1 MVTQFEVVVV
11 SMVVVALDA
20 CRVDVEGTLM
30 VVGTLE
36 TVVDTVVVVVD
47 IVVVVVVVD
56 CRSRMVV
63 ET

>member
-1 MVTQFEVVVV
+1 MVTRFAIVVV

-30 VVGTLE
+30 VVGIVE
-36 TVVDTVVVVVD
+36 TVEDTVVVVD

>member
-1 MVTQFEVVVV
+1 MVTRFAFVVV

-30 VVGTLE
+30 VVGIVE
-36 TVVDTVVVVVD
+36 TVVDTVVLVD

-56 CRSRMVV
+56 GRSRMVV

>member
-1 MVTQFEVVVV
+1 MVTRFALVVV
-11 SMVVVALDA
+11 STVVVALDA

-30 VVGTLE
+30 VVDKFE
-36 TVVDTVVVVVD
+36 TVVVMVVVDD